1 MHTWGRTSL
10 NSRHIPLS
18 VLPVVER
25 SAAPSTGK
33 MKKAPRCLIDHYKD
47 ANAVFTIFSLD
58 FLQFFLQWRRK
69 AEKSRMHR
77 LVYFLFAVQIM
88 WFLAVHPSCMFFLVT
103 CCFSSNELWL
113 VLSTGIGFNFQW
125 CPKEW
130 KILYL
135 TTQSWKKLFCV
146 KFVLKYKI
154 LTQENLSSKLNWFK
168 LLCVS

>member
-1 MHTWGRTSL
+1 MRYLPFFPLISC
-10 NSRHIPLS
+10 NSFFTFLHKILPSKLS
-18 VLPVVER
+18 P
-25 SAAPSTGK
+25 PK
-33 MKKAPRCLIDHYKD
+33 
-47 ANAVFTIFSLD
+47 
-58 FLQFFLQWRRK
+58 WRRK

-130 KILYL
+130 KILNL